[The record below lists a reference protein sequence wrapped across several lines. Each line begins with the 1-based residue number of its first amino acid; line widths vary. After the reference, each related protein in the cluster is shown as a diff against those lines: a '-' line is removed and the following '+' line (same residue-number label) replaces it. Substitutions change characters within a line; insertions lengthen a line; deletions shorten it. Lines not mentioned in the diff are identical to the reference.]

1 MAEEPDKV
9 SDSLE
14 KGNKS
19 YYYWSQNLGHD
30 QINLQNPQLLNKE
43 VVQEKPV
50 LRPQVNIEKYAWLEE
65 KSVVKIYIELPDI
78 GTHDKEKIV
87 SNFTEESFEFHIYD
101 YKGTDYHLGLPKLY
115 DKIRPQESKHRVLA
129 QKVILTLQKNRE
141 KTWGVLRAPVRA

>member
-78 GTHDKEKIV
+78 GTHDKEKI
-87 SNFTEESFEFHIYD
+87 
-101 YKGTDYHLGLPKLY
+101 GTDYHLGLPKLY